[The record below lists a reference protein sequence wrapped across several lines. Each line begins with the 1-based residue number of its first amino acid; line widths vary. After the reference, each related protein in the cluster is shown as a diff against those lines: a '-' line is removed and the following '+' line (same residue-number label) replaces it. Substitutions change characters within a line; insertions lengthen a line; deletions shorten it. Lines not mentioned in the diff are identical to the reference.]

1 MLDAMRASG
10 GTGATV
16 SDREILEAM
25 YALARQEGIFA
36 EPEGAATDA
45 GYRKLMQ
52 SGFLKPEER
61 VVLFNTGSGLLTAEL
76 VQGEWPVLDPQDSH
90 LADKIEGR

>member
-1 MLDAMRASG
+1 MLDAMRASE

-36 EPEGAATDA
+36 APEGAATDA

-76 VQGEWPVLDPQDSH
+76 VQGEWPVLDPQDPH
-90 LADKIEGR
+90 LADKMDGR